1 MTQPAHPQPDPADG
15 WAPPPGRPDATAAP
29 GWGQAAPQPAAGWPA
44 PPQAPGWSGPP
55 QQQQPGWSGPPQ
67 PGAGW
72 PAPPPHQPGA
82 GWPAPPP
89 QQPGA
94 GWPAYP
100 GGVGLA
106 QLPPPWQPPAT
117 RTAKRIPEDLPFVA
131 RPSLRKRALPFGL
144 LILLCGLV
152 MACPIGMAV
161 SSGEGDAGVLF
172 VIPVLMLFVALPVG
186 LQFWLITSGGPVL
199 AVGPAG
205 LWIKTRPT
213 RGQAIWLPWEAIDR
227 IYLRRWALEK
237 MVCVKPRDPRAGT
250 GLGAFTALDSGMQQA
265 FFGTGFT
272 ATVNFADRSEE
283 EIMRAVIGYAAGR
296 CRVG

>member
-1 MTQPAHPQPDPADG
+1 MTQPSYPQPDPAGG
-15 WAPPPGRPDATAAP
+15 WPPPPPPHPGWPAAHQPAAQQPTPGWPAAHQPAAQQPAP
-29 GWGQAAPQPAAGWPA
+29 GWPAAHQPAAQQPAPGWPA
-44 PPQAPGWSGPP
+44 AHQPAPYQPAPGW
-55 QQQQPGWSGPPQ
+55 
-67 PGAGW
+67 
-72 PAPPPHQPGA
+72 PAAHQ
-82 GWPAPPP
+82 
-89 QQPGA
+89 
-94 GWPAYP
+94 AYP
-100 GGVGLA
+100 GGVGPA

-117 RTAKRIPEDLPFVA
+117 PTTKRIPEDQPFVA

-144 LILLCGLV
+144 LILFIGLL
-152 MACPIGMAV
+152 MACPIGMAA
-161 SSGEGDAGVLF
+161 SAGEGDAGLLF
-172 VIPVLMLFVALPVG
+172 VIPVIMLFVALPVG

-237 MVCVKPRDPRAGT
+237 MLCVKPRDPRAGT
-250 GLGAFTALDSGMQQA
+250 GLGAFTALDSGLQQA

-283 EIMRAVIGYAAGR
+283 EIMRAVVGYAAGR

>member
-1 MTQPAHPQPDPADG
+1 MTQPPYPQRDAGGEWPPAG
-15 WAPPPGRPDATAAP
+15 PGAPTPPGP
-29 GWGQAAPQPAAGWPA
+29 GWPAPHQAVPGWPA
-44 PPQAPGWSGPP
+44 PPHQPPTPGWSGPP
-55 QQQQPGWSGPPQ
+55 QHTYPAPGWSTPPHPGAPGQQSGAAWSGPPQ
-67 PGAGW
+67 HAYPGGPGHPAG
-72 PAPPPHQPGA
+72 
-82 GWPAPPP
+82 
-89 QQPGA
+89 
-94 GWPAYP
+94 PAYP
-100 GGVGLA
+100 GGFGPG
-106 QLPPPWQPPAT
+106 QWPPPPT

-131 RPSLRKRALPFGL
+131 RPSLGRRALLFGGL
-144 LILLCGLV
+144 MLFIGLV
-152 MACPIGMAV
+152 LACPIGIAA
-161 SSGEGDAGVLF
+161 SGDGGPVLLF
-172 VIPVLMLFVALPVG
+172 VIPVFLLFAALPLG
-186 LQFWLITSGGPVL
+186 LQLWLVSSGGPLL

-237 MVCVKPRDPRAGT
+237 MLCVKPRDPRAGT

-272 ATVNFADRSEE
+272 ATVRYADRSEE